1 MPQQYLEF
9 KRRISLSLLEFL
21 PDPSLLYSL
30 FSRMASISIGDIVLC
45 SQIACRILTAAT
57 TGRKNAPRDLRELD
71 SVLVALTCSLG
82 HLQHVVEVGS
92 SQNHNPNPN
101 AVDIVQNLSFMV
113 HSCRAVLEDL
123 ERTTAKYRDVI
134 KDPSATQ
141 SLDGSSATRYVKSH
155 WRRFMWDLRGES
167 LTRHRQKL
175 ETHTAAINLIL
186 NTCIW

>member
-1 MPQQYLEF
+1 
-9 KRRISLSLLEFL
+9 
-21 PDPSLLYSL
+21 
-30 FSRMASISIGDIVLC
+30 MASISIGDIVLC

-71 SVLVALTCSLG
+71 SVLVAWTYSLG
-82 HLQHVVEVGS
+82 HLQHVVEVRS

-101 AVDIVQNLSFMV
+101 AVQNLGFMV

-134 KDPSATQ
+134 NDPRATQ
-141 SLDGSSATRYVKSH
+141 SLDGSSATRFVKSH

-186 NTCIW
+186 NTCIWWAFPG